1 MPSFQSEGEFSSKK
15 EESRSHLSNDRRKRQ
30 WKGVGGVPE
39 SVSADVRAGRIL
51 SALPG
56 SPQQTTREKVD
67 VQRLST
73 LLKLSPLCYFI
84 STEMLEV

>member
-1 MPSFQSEGEFSSKK
+1 M
-15 EESRSHLSNDRRKRQ
+15 
-30 WKGVGGVPE
+30 PE